1 MEAKI
6 SFPRGS
12 FDIGAYNQLR
22 VYVPFSLLP
31 SLDQTICPG
40 AGAFT
45 ADHTA
50 EHVASVLRPA
60 LDRVTAAIGREADP
74 SGDWTRD
81 GEDTDYQLDY
91 DAETRLPRAIA
102 FTMERHPSLYVP
114 AFLRRPVWIECAEG
128 LRNGALECEAYIS
141 KVLAI

>member
-6 SFPRGS
+6 IFPRGS

-40 AGAFT
+40 AFT
-45 ADHTA
+45 AGHTA
-50 EHVASVLRPA
+50 EDVASVLRSA
-60 LDRVTAAIGREADP
+60 LDSVMIAIGREADS
-74 SGDWTRD
+74 SGGWTRVD
-81 GEDTDYQLDY
+81 EDTDYQLDY
-91 DAETRLPRAIA
+91 DADTRRPRAIA

-114 AFLRRPVWIECAEG
+114 AFLRRPVWVECAG
-128 LRNGALECEAYIS
+128 RLRNGTLECDAYIS
-141 KVLAI
+141 KVLAV